1 MAKSRRILSVLLAI
15 LMVLTIVPAG
25 LIGTAGAV
33 SDDEIGT
40 SSVELSQSF
49 LERPDI
55 TISSTAVIRTAEAAN
70 SQAAGT
76 TIVKATA
83 SGLPELTGDKAEA
96 FYAGETPQDPMVV
109 FTTNKAL
116 KANPTITCSNANLT
130 FTAAS
135 AGAYADGVYT
145 YSWKVAGS
153 SISVKQ
159 LNFEVG
165 YTYEYTD
172 ANGKV
177 VTKTYT
183 AYTTSAVENVAQPG
197 GISAYRYRSYHFTKH
212 NCTNK
217 EKVNYIA
224 RVVGAN
230 TFGTY
235 VDTTQSGWSRGYWD
249 FNTGSFTT
257 VSGTAAG
264 YGQIRF
270 DDHSNEGTQNANTAN
285 DMNRPVTVAY
295 VDRSMVALSNYNLRF
310 TITDFLN
317 RTDKYSAYGIKE
329 FKLVPGAVSFDGNT
343 PDNNSANE
351 QLVPVKPA
359 EYNESTKKRL
369 VP

>member
-49 LERPDI
+49 LERPEI
-55 TISSTAVIRTAEAAN
+55 TISSTAVIRTADAAKP
-70 SQAAGT
+70 QAAGT

-83 SGLPELTGDKAEA
+83 SGLPELTGGKAEA

-197 GISAYRYRSYHFTKH
+197 GISAYRYRQNQFFDH

-217 EKVNYIA
+217 EKVEYTA
-224 RVVGAN
+224 RIVGAN

-235 VDTTQSGWSRGYWD
+235 VDTTQTGWSRGYWD

-257 VSGTAAG
+257 VSGTEAG
-264 YGQIRF
+264 YGQVR
-270 DDHSNEGTQNANTAN
+270 
-285 DMNRPVTVAY
+285 
-295 VDRSMVALSNYNLRF
+295 
-310 TITDFLN
+310 
-317 RTDKYSAYGIKE
+317 
-329 FKLVPGAVSFDGNT
+329 
-343 PDNNSANE
+343 
-351 QLVPVKPA
+351 
-359 EYNESTKKRL
+359 
-369 VP
+369 

>member
-49 LERPDI
+49 LERPEI
-55 TISSTAVIRTAEAAN
+55 TISSTAVIRTAAAAN

-83 SGLPELTGDKAEA
+83 SGLPELSGTRAAA

-165 YTYEYTD
+165 YTYD
-172 ANGKV
+172 
-177 VTKTYT
+177 
-183 AYTTSAVENVAQPG
+183 
-197 GISAYRYRSYHFTKH
+197 
-212 NCTNK
+212 
-217 EKVNYIA
+217 
-224 RVVGAN
+224 
-230 TFGTY
+230 
-235 VDTTQSGWSRGYWD
+235 
-249 FNTGSFTT
+249 
-257 VSGTAAG
+257 
-264 YGQIRF
+264 
-270 DDHSNEGTQNANTAN
+270 
-285 DMNRPVTVAY
+285 
-295 VDRSMVALSNYNLRF
+295 
-310 TITDFLN
+310 
-317 RTDKYSAYGIKE
+317 
-329 FKLVPGAVSFDGNT
+329 
-343 PDNNSANE
+343 
-351 QLVPVKPA
+351 
-359 EYNESTKKRL
+359 
-369 VP
+369 